1 MPWKADR
8 TLKSRPGAKKN
19 QIKHFKCKP
28 IITAQDVCP
37 VSLSFSSLCTFI
49 SFSLL
54 CVSSVDTLSDL
65 WPMSKSLV
73 IFVAVLNVAPQAPYQ
88 RHTKNSWEQLNMGFN
103 SSLTTEVKIIAQC
116 FQMEA
121 ASKELF
127 SYHKLSAS
135 PACIPKLNL
144 CRCGTIGT
152 YDKHI
157 YSASQTRPMWN
168 SKAFFFLTCSFF
180 FHCWNWQLNK
190 YVLSMRL
197 CCRILEIL
205 CRTGNYICYYRN
217 MSCSG
222 YREIK
227 FLRKSFSFFILKV
240 FSGMRTEITH
250 SSSFA
255 IKCNL
260 EVVRGC
266 PAVVASK

>member
-8 TLKSRPGAKKN
+8 TLKSRPGAKKTP
-19 QIKHFKCKP
+19 IKHFKCKP

-180 FHCWNWQLNK
+180 FSL
-190 YVLSMRL
+190 
-197 CCRILEIL
+197 LEL
-205 CRTGNYICYYRN
+205 TV
-217 MSCSG
+217 
-222 YREIK
+222 E
-227 FLRKSFSFFILKV
+227 
-240 FSGMRTEITH
+240 
-250 SSSFA
+250 
-255 IKCNL
+255 
-260 EVVRGC
+260 
-266 PAVVASK
+266 

>member
-1 MPWKADR
+1 MSA
-8 TLKSRPGAKKN
+8 
-19 QIKHFKCKP
+19 
-28 IITAQDVCP
+28 P
-37 VSLSFSSLCTFI
+37 VSLSFSSLRTFI

-54 CVSSVDTLSDL
+54 CVSSVETLSDL

-73 IFVAVLNVAPQAPYQ
+73 IFVEVLNVAPQAPYQ

-168 SKAFFFLTCSFF
+168 SKAFFFNMFLFF
-180 FHCWNWQLNK
+180 IAGIDSWINMYCLWDFVVVYWRSSAEQAII
-190 YVLSMRL
+190 YA
-197 CCRILEIL
+197 I
-205 CRTGNYICYYRN
+205 TGICLVPVT
-217 MSCSG
+217 G
-222 YREIK
+222 K
-227 FLRKSFSFFILKV
+227 LSFSGNLFH
-240 FSGMRTEITH
+240 FS
-250 SSSFA
+250 F
-255 IKCNL
+255 
-260 EVVRGC
+260 
-266 PAVVASK
+266 